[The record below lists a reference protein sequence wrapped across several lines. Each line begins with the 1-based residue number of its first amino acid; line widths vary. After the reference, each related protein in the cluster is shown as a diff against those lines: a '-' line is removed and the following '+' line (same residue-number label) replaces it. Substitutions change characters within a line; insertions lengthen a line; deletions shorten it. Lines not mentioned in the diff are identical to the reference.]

1 MLRELGMTQ
10 GAFETDPL
18 TGTSGTLAPSSTASL
33 TRVVLHRGGRVCFG
47 SCKRAPAKTQRA
59 QAGWHVNFVNKFVEG
74 ETMPDQFEQLKQKY
88 QPVLTKIQE
97 EGAELQNV
105 NMDGNQLFVKATA
118 VSEASKNRIWDA
130 IKAVDP
136 NFADLKHD
144 IEVRQGEQSY
154 TVQPGDN
161 LSKISRHFYG
171 DANKYPVI
179 AKANNLEDPDKIKV
193 GQKLVIP
200 AAA

>member
-1 MLRELGMTQ
+1 
-10 GAFETDPL
+10 
-18 TGTSGTLAPSSTASL
+18 
-33 TRVVLHRGGRVCFG
+33 
-47 SCKRAPAKTQRA
+47 
-59 QAGWHVNFVNKFVEG
+59 
-74 ETMPDQFEQLKQKY
+74 MPDQFEQLKQKY
-88 QPVLTKIQE
+88 QPVLDKIQQ
-97 EGAELQNV
+97 EGAQLLNV
-105 NMDGNQLFVKATA
+105 NMDGNQLFVKAIA

-136 NFADLKHD
+136 TFADLKHD
-144 IEVRQGEQSY
+144 IEAQTGSQDY

-161 LSKISRHFYG
+161 LSKISKHFYG
-171 DANKYPVI
+171 DANKYLEI